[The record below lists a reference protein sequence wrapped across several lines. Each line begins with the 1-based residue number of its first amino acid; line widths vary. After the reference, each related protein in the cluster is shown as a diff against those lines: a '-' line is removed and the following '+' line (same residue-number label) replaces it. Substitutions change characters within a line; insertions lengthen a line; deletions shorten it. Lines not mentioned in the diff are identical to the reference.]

1 MKEMELIEVDKKID
15 RKVIHNKN
23 EDNKEIKNEEENVGL
38 LIEIEENK
46 NNEQNNEQNVNNNNN
61 DLVKQNNNVMIKDYL
76 ITIQYT
82 KLFKIPYFIFD
93 NIINIYFPCCKFNS
107 ETVKLSQMPT
117 PPFCIIKNICKI
129 LFIYYCTTLNK
140 NKLSKKI

>member
-15 RKVIHNKN
+15 QKVIQNKN

-46 NNEQNNEQNVNNNNN
+46 INEQNNEQNVNNNNN

-129 LFIYYCTTLNK
+129 LFIY
-140 NKLSKKI
+140 